1 MDPLV
6 FSILATAIAGLFLLV
21 FSFYKYKWTKDLI
34 WLLVMIIGI
43 VFLCVSTLA
52 VKQKR
57 ELDRKLAIEH
67 PVS

>member
-1 MDPLV
+1 MDPLTFTV
-6 FSILATAIAGLFLLV
+6 LATAIAGLFLLI

-43 VFLCVSTLA
+43 AFLCVSTLA

-57 ELDRKLAIEH
+57 ELDQKLSVEH
-67 PVS
+67 RGL

>member
-1 MDPLV
+1 MDPLTFTV
-6 FSILATAIAGLFLLV
+6 WATAFAGLFLIG
-21 FSFYKYKWTKDLI
+21 FGFYKYKWTKDLI

-43 VFLCVSTLA
+43 AFLCVSTFA

-67 PVS
+67 PAS